1 MRTTSRTMESRV
13 IVWLAAASSASKE
26 PAKQEKTCFDI
37 VDEETQVRL
46 WWMRSCQNTRV
57 LWSSWSGTFL
67 WFRVGVHGLDCWP
80 GKFSLHPSLLL
91 RHCLSTSR
99 SWKYHVQKVGQFH
112 SDLRLCRGAHLPAQG
127 EGVAAGRSSRKLAS
141 CRQVLFMRCF
151 KTSYQTKSSLESN
164 FMCDF
169 WVSPQSLQ
177 SDRHMILI
185 QGLYA
190 FDRYRESSW
199 QSKVKS

>member
-1 MRTTSRTMESRV
+1 MFGWQRPHQPPKNLPSRRRRALTLSTKRLKFVFGGCALVRTQEFSDRVEVGLFYDSESESMALIVGQESSRY
-13 IVWLAAASSASKE
+13 
-26 PAKQEKTCFDI
+26 
-37 VDEETQVRL
+37 
-46 WWMRSCQNTRV
+46 TRHFCCAI
-57 LWSSWSGTFL
+57 G
-67 WFRVGVHGLDCWP
+67 
-80 GKFSLHPSLLL
+80 
-91 RHCLSTSR
+91 LSTSR

-169 WVSPQSLQ
+169 
-177 SDRHMILI
+177 
-185 QGLYA
+185 
-190 FDRYRESSW
+190 
-199 QSKVKS
+199 